1 MSVHSGKTFF
11 LQKDYPPAIKAVREE
26 KKVMSM
32 QEQERKVRRRNYFRW
47 LVIYPVAWVIVSVIL
62 YYVTRIN

>member
-1 MSVHSGKTFF
+1 
-11 LQKDYPPAIKAVREE
+11 
-26 KKVMSM
+26 MSM

>member
-1 MSVHSGKTFF
+1 MELLTSYEFDSMKH
-11 LQKDYPPAIKAVREE
+11 EE
-26 KKVMSM
+26 NKVMAM
-32 QEQERKVRRRNYFRW
+32 QEQERKVRRRKLFRL

>member
-1 MSVHSGKTFF
+1 
-11 LQKDYPPAIKAVREE
+11 
-26 KKVMSM
+26 MSM
-32 QEQERKVRRRNYFRW
+32 QEQERKLRRRKYFRL